1 MRFQKRKNY
10 KRKRSKLGKAELPLS
25 RPPGVAPSPALCGAR
40 RPAGPAGP
48 AGGRS
53 PALVLTRGGKRLR
66 LEGVA
71 LGGEARNI
79 SGC

>member
-25 RPPGVAPSPALCGAR
+25 RPPGVAPSPALCSAR
-40 RPAGPAGP
+40 RPAGPAG
-48 AGGRS
+48 GRG